1 MASSMRGQNCTVY
14 GTLVVTEEKG
24 KNMESKSEKIIQ
36 QAKDI
41 KQTKNLQYS
50 DIMKEIRTENGVPV
64 VSLTTLR
71 RVLADGSEDHA
82 SRFNYEETLLPI
94 LDAIKRIDGS
104 PDDAPSTEEI
114 KALKMIIELQ
124 NEELARKDALAKRLI
139 DRLDQKDE
147 IIRQLLSDM
156 KQKDS
161 FIQQLTEKLL

>member
-1 MASSMRGQNCTVY
+1 MV
-14 GTLVVTEEKG
+14 
-24 KNMESKSEKIIQ
+24 SKSEKIIQ

-71 RVLADGSEDHA
+71 RVLADGSENRA

-94 LDAIKRIDGS
+94 LDAIKRIDGGS
-104 PDDAPSTEEI
+104 DDAQPTEEI
-114 KALKMIIELQ
+114 KALKMLIDLQ
-124 NEELARKDALAKRLI
+124 NEELARKDALTKRLI

-147 IIRQLLSDM
+147 IIKQFILDM

-161 FIQQLTEKLL
+161 FIHQLTEKIL

>member
-1 MASSMRGQNCTVY
+1 MV
-14 GTLVVTEEKG
+14 
-24 KNMESKSEKIIQ
+24 SKSEKIIQ

-71 RVLADGSEDHA
+71 RVLADGSENRA

-94 LDAIKRIDGS
+94 LDAIKRIDGGS
-104 PDDAPSTEEI
+104 DDAQPAEEI
-114 KALKMIIELQ
+114 KALKMLIDLQ
-124 NEELARKDALAKRLI
+124 NEELARKDALTKRLI

-147 IIRQLLSDM
+147 IIKQFILDM

-161 FIQQLTEKLL
+161 FIHQLTEKIL

>member
-1 MASSMRGQNCTVY
+1 MHDQKRTVY
-14 GTLVVTEEKG
+14 GTFVVIEEQE
-24 KNMESKSEKIIQ
+24 KNMESKSEKLIQ
-36 QAKDI
+36 KAKDI
-41 KQTKNLQYS
+41 KQTKKLQYS

-64 VSLTTLR
+64 VSLSTLR

-94 LDAIKRIDGS
+94 LDAIKRIDGD
-104 PDDAPSTEEI
+104 PDEAPPAEEVN
-114 KALKMIIELQ
+114 ALKMIIELQ
-124 NEELARKDALAKRLI
+124 NEELARKDAMVKRLI

-156 KQKDS
+156 KQKDT